1 MRLRRRE
8 ETGDSDIAELAALA
22 DGSLSPHRRAVLEA
36 RVAASRELADRLAE
50 QKRAVALTRSAA
62 AGVDAPAALRERV
75 EHRSARQP

>member
-1 MRLRRRE
+1 VKIRRHN
-8 ETGDSDIAELAALA
+8 DSDIAVLAALA
-22 DGSLSPHRRAVLEA
+22 DGSLSPDRRAVLEA

-75 EHRSARQP
+75 EHR